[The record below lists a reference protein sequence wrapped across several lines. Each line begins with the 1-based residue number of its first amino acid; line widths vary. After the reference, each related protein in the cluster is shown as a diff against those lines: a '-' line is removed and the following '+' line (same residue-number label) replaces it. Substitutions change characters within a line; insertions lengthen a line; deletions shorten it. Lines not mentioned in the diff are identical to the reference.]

1 MKPVKLVMSAFGPY
15 AGEVEVRLDSLGGQG
30 LFLITGDTGAGKT
43 TIFDAIAFALF
54 GEASGMVRTSDMLRS
69 DFADP
74 EIKTFVELSFTHKTK
89 EYKVRRNPRFERPKK
104 SGSGFTAETAD
115 ATLTLPGGDVVAG
128 YREVNNKI
136 TDVLGLTYRQF
147 KQIAMIAQGEFLQL
161 LLAESKE
168 RADIFRRVF
177 NTELYQTSQRLLKE
191 REKAARM
198 RFEESERRILQ
209 SIEGIVYP
217 EEAAHQTLADKITEK
232 NIHCRTE
239 ILELLEA
246 LIQQDRKGRDETQ
259 KTVNAL
265 NQAAAAQIALVAQ
278 AEYSNKAFADL
289 AAARET
295 ERELKASDGAIA
307 AMKRQG
313 SAAEKALRHVKPLET
328 AFVRERSVQEDLKA
342 GIARF
347 EATIARLAEEK
358 TALEAAMLAEQE
370 KAPERETLGSSIDR
384 LKSELPRYDL
394 AEQLLQDVA
403 QLSEAAAK
411 LEAEIVRLEEEK
423 QGLQRQKDLL
433 SAEIESSTSLE
444 VQLADSK
451 HELERWAA
459 LEIDLK
465 NLQQDIVKVMALH
478 EDHARLKKAYLDAER
493 EFALIN
499 DRYTRMEA
507 DFFREQAGILAAE
520 LKEGQPCPVCGA
532 SVHPCKAV
540 PAPGAPSEAEL
551 QRLKRQNEICRQ
563 TMHQASSTAG
573 KKDAEIKIL
582 EDHLKLRITERI
594 GTDLPE
600 ASWEARK
607 QHTDQALQECLDH
620 IRRVNLEV
628 IRYTAGL
635 EHRARCQSQW
645 ALTNKDLLEHEAL
658 LSQRIGEKGLAAAA
672 LGTKNGELSAKR
684 ADLAFKSRREAE
696 QQIKAMQNALD
707 AMKQA
712 MLQAEQGFNEAK
724 GKLETNQALLLDQ
737 RQRLEAAQRAAEQA
751 QSVYY
756 NALHQDGF
764 QDEAGYHAALKS
776 EEDIQGIRVLV
787 EAHGNQ
793 IQKVRADLDR
803 LTGETKDKTPQDMV
817 LLEEARQALETEKQQ
832 TEKQLQDL
840 NFRLSANEKTA
851 GALNRA
857 EAERRICESGFLQS
871 SILSKTANGELA
883 GKQKLAFEQ
892 YVQAAYFHQ
901 IITEANKRLHL
912 MTDGRFEL
920 LRREEAMD
928 FRSQTGLELNVLDNY
943 TGKTRT
949 VKSLSG
955 GEAFK
960 ASLALAL
967 GLSDVIQS
975 YAGGVEVDTMFID
988 EGFGA
993 LDSESLEQ
1001 AIRTL
1006 GNLASKDRL
1015 VGIISHVGELKERI
1029 DRQIIIKKTTAGSK
1043 IEIVF

>member
-15 AGEVEVRLDSLGGQG
+15 AGQVEVRLDQLGGQG

-54 GEASGMVRTSDMLRS
+54 GEASGTVRTSDMLRS

-74 EIKTFVELSFTHKTK
+74 EIKTFVELIFTHKAK
-89 EYKVRRNPRFERPKK
+89 EFKVRRNPRFERPKK
-104 SGSGFTAETAD
+104 SGIGFTAETAD

-177 NTELYQTSQRLLKE
+177 NTELYQTSQKLLKE

-209 SIEGIVYP
+209 SIEGILYP
-217 EEAAHQTLADKITEK
+217 EEPAYQALADKISEK
-232 NIHCRTE
+232 NIHSRTE
-239 ILELLEA
+239 IYGLLET
-246 LIQQDRKGRDETQ
+246 LIQEDRKGRNEAQ
-259 KTVNAL
+259 KTFSAL
-265 NQAAAAQIALVAQ
+265 NQAAAAQIALLTQ

-295 ERELKASDGAIA
+295 EKELIAAAGEIA
-307 AMKRQG
+307 AMKRL
-313 SAAEKALRHVKPLET
+313 AETAEKALHYVKPLET
-328 AFVRERSVQEDLKA
+328 AYGREKSVQEDLKG
-342 GIARF
+342 GIERLK
-347 EATIARLAEEK
+347 ATIARMAAEAS
-358 TALEAAMLAEQE
+358 ALETAYRAEQE
-370 KAPERETLGSSIDR
+370 KAPEREKLASVIDHQT
-384 LKSELPRYDL
+384 SVLPRYNL
-394 AEQLLQDVA
+394 AEQLQQEVA
-403 QLSEAAAK
+403 QLTEAAAK
-411 LEAEIVRLEEEK
+411 FEIEIVRLEEEK

-433 SAEIESSTSLE
+433 SAEIESSSSLE
-444 VQLADSK
+444 VQLADCK
-451 HELERWAA
+451 HELERWEA
-459 LEIDLK
+459 LETELM
-465 NLQQDIVKVMALH
+465 NLQKDITKVMALH
-478 EDHARLKKAYLDAER
+478 EDHDRLKQAYLETEK

-499 DRYTRMEA
+499 DRYARMEA

-520 LKEGQPCPVCGA
+520 LKEGQPCPVCGS

-551 QRLKRQNEICRQ
+551 QRLKRQNETCRQ
-563 TMHQASSTAG
+563 AMHQASGTAG
-573 KKDAEIKIL
+573 KKDAEIKTL
-582 EDHLKLRITERI
+582 EEHLNPRIIERI
-594 GTDLPE
+594 GTDRLE
-600 ASWEARK
+600 APWEARK
-607 QHTDQALQECLDH
+607 HYTDRALQECLDQ
-620 IRRVNLEV
+620 IQKANLE
-628 IRYTAGL
+628 ISLFKAGL
-635 EHRARCQSQW
+635 ERRDQCQNQW
-645 ALTNKDLLEHEAL
+645 ALTNKDLVGHEAL
-658 LSQRIGEKGLAAAA
+658 LSQRIREKGLAATT
-672 LGTKNGELSAKR
+672 LGTKNGELSAKKS
-684 ADLAFKSRREAE
+684 DLEFGSRREAE
-696 QQIKAMQNALD
+696 AQIKAMQNVLD
-707 AMKQA
+707 IMKQA
-712 MLQAEQGFNEAK
+712 MCQAEKDFIEAK
-724 GKLETNQALLLDQ
+724 GKLETNQALLMDQ
-737 RQRLEAAQRAAEQA
+737 HQRLEAADRASAQA
-751 QSVYY
+751 QAVYY
-756 NALHQDGF
+756 DAMQVFGF

-776 EEDIQGIRVLV
+776 EEDIQRIRVLV
-787 EAHGNQ
+787 EAHGNHT
-793 IQKVRADLDR
+793 QKVRADLDR
-803 LTGETKDKTPQDMV
+803 LTGETRDKTPQDMA
-817 LLEEARQALETEKQQ
+817 LLEETRQALENEKQQ

-840 NFRLSANEKTA
+840 IFRLSANEKTA

-857 EAERRICESGFLQS
+857 EAERRICESEFLQV

-901 IITEANKRLHL
+901 IIAEANKRLRL

-943 TGKTRT
+943 TGKIRT

-955 GEAFK
+955 GESFK
-960 ASLALAL
+960 ASLSLAL

-1029 DRQIIIKKTTAGSK
+1029 DRQIIIKKTTVGSK